1 VKTKTPAAVAVP
13 LITPLGDSVRPSGN
27 PPEARDHVYG
37 VVPPVAVN
45 VCEYAPPTLPEGRDV
60 VVIESGGGS
69 IVRANDF
76 VAVRDAL
83 SRTWTVKFAVPA
95 VVGVP
100 LITPAPDSVS
110 QVGAPVTDHIY
121 GGVPPVAAKLWEYAV
136 PTVPFGSG
144 DSVVIASGGG
154 STVRANDF
162 VVICDAL
169 SRT

>member
-1 VKTKTPAAVAVP
+1 MSGTLARENVGLIIVRVNGWVATCWDPLPVTRIVKTKTPAAVAVP

-100 LITPAPDSVS
+100 LIFPLATESPVGRSPLIKEYVYGPLPPA
-110 QVGAPVTDHIY
+110 AAR
-121 GGVPPVAAKLWEYAV
+121 VAE
-136 PTVPFGSG
+136 
-144 DSVVIASGGG
+144 
-154 STVRANDF
+154 
-162 VVICDAL
+162 
-169 SRT
+169 